1 MEEGVGI
8 GRGIIIEGDQWREIH
23 RGGMSNFLHLLGVLM
38 LVFLIGEGTG
48 RNQEV
53 DEGERTIGETGGIT
67 GLVQKVDNF

>member
-1 MEEGVGI
+1 
-8 GRGIIIEGDQWREIH
+8 
-23 RGGMSNFLHLLGVLM
+23 MSNFLHLLGVLM